1 MQIENIIFILIFVFA
16 VSLFIINL
24 RKIISNIK
32 LGKDI
37 DRSDNKRLRFRNM
50 VRVAFGQSK
59 MFNRPIAAFLHLLI
73 YVGFVIINIEVV
85 EIIIDGIF
93 GTHRF
98 LAHIIND
105 NLYSFLIASFEILA
119 FLVLFSCFAFLSRRN
134 IIRIKRFFGNEMT
147 SWPKTDANLIL
158 IFEILLM
165 FAFILMNTSDQIL
178 QSRNID
184 HYITAGA
191 FPISSLIVPFLDHL
205 TTSNLIFIERFT
217 WWFHILG
224 ILAFLNYVLISKH
237 LHIFFAFPSTYY
249 ANLNKLGKFD
259 NLDSVTNEVKL
270 MLDPNADP
278 FAAPQN
284 QNQSTV
290 SLFGAKDATDLNWVQ
305 LLNSYSCTE
314 CGRCSSVCPANQTGK
329 LLSPRK
335 IMMDTRDRIEEIG
348 KLKDKKDNKS
358 LLGDYVTKE
367 ELWACTTCN
376 ACTDA
381 CPINLDPLS
390 IIVDLRRYLV
400 MEESAAPTELNN
412 MFSNV
417 ENNGA
422 PWQFPAADRLK
433 WLDENN

>member
-98 LAHIIND
+98 LAHIINE

-348 KLKDKKDNKS
+348 KLKDEKDNKS
-358 LLGDYVTKE
+358 LLGDYITKE

>member
-16 VSLFIINL
+16 VSLFVINL

-50 VRVAFGQSK
+50 IRVAFGQSK

-98 LAHIIND
+98 LAHIINE

-165 FAFILMNTSDQIL
+165 FAFLLMNTSDQIL
-178 QSRNID
+178 QSRNIA
-184 HYITAGA
+184 HYVTAGS
-191 FPISSLIVPFLDHL
+191 FPISSLFVPYFDHL
-205 TTSNLIFIERFT
+205 TSPNLIFIERFT

-284 QNQSTV
+284 QDQSNV

-335 IMMDTRDRIEEIG
+335 VMMDTRDRIEEIG
-348 KLKDKKDNKS
+348 KLKDEKDNKS
-358 LLGDYVTKE
+358 LLGDYITKE

>member
-1 MQIENIIFILIFVFA
+1 
-16 VSLFIINL
+16 
-24 RKIISNIK
+24 
-32 LGKDI
+32 
-37 DRSDNKRLRFRNM
+37 
-50 VRVAFGQSK
+50 
-59 MFNRPIAAFLHLLI
+59 
-73 YVGFVIINIEVV
+73 
-85 EIIIDGIF
+85 
-93 GTHRF
+93 
-98 LAHIIND
+98 
-105 NLYSFLIASFEILA
+105 
-119 FLVLFSCFAFLSRRN
+119 
-134 IIRIKRFFGNEMT
+134 MT
-147 SWPKTDANLIL
+147 LWPKTDANLIL

-184 HYITAGA
+184 HYVTAGA

-205 TTSNLIFIERFT
+205 TTSSLIFIERFT

-278 FAAPQN
+278 FAVPQN
-284 QNQSTV
+284 QDQSNV

-358 LLGDYVTKE
+358 LLGDYITKE

-381 CPINLDPLS
+381 CPMNLDPLS

>member
-98 LAHIIND
+98 LAHIINE

-191 FPISSLIVPFLDHL
+191 FPISSLIVPFLDNL

>member
-50 VRVAFGQSK
+50 IRVAFGQSK

-98 LAHIIND
+98 LAHIINE

-284 QNQSTV
+284 QNQSNV

-358 LLGDYVTKE
+358 LLGDYITKE

>member
-24 RKIISNIK
+24 RKIITNIK

-50 VRVAFGQSK
+50 IRVAFGQSK

-98 LAHIIND
+98 LAHIINE

-184 HYITAGA
+184 HYVTAGS
-191 FPISSLIVPFLDHL
+191 FPISSLFVPYFDHL
-205 TTSNLIFIERFT
+205 TSPNLIFIERFT

-284 QNQSTV
+284 QDQSNI

-358 LLGDYVTKE
+358 LLGDYITKE

>member
-50 VRVAFGQSK
+50 IRVAFGQSK

-98 LAHIIND
+98 LAHIINE

-284 QNQSTV
+284 QNQSNV